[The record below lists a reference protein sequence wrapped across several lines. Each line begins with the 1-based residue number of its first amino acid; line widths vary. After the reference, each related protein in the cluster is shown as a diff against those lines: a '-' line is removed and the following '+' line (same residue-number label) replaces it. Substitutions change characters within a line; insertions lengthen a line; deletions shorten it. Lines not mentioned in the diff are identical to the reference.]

1 MSWTRLLTSP
11 PPTTSWILDSS
22 VIAALRREPKGG
34 VLWAAEPMPP
44 GVFEVGP
51 VGLQSVDRRKLAAVL
66 ASIHGRL
73 DGARRAAAVVPTGW
87 TRNYVLSFQELPR
100 RQRELEQ
107 VVQWRLKKLL
117 PVQPADLRMSL
128 VNLAPANG
136 TRPMLA
142 MVGLERA
149 LAELEAAF
157 REISVEIGLITGQI
171 FALAATAAPGARLL
185 VQQEEGFLSLL
196 VAEDDGPR
204 LIRTKHLASSGRL
217 ADAVRRELSL
227 TLSYCRETLGIGG
240 EIGLEVFAES
250 AGLEREIEDWSSG
263 QSGVPRMPA
272 RPLPPFTVGG
282 AQERLGQSR
291 IQSLWAVIAEGR
303 ER

>member
-1 MSWTRLLTSP
+1 MSWARLLTSP
-11 PPTTSWILDSS
+11 PPTTSWLLDSS
-22 VIAALRREPKGG
+22 VVAALRREPKGG

-51 VGLQSVDRRKLAAVL
+51 VGLQSVDRRKLSAVL

-73 DGARRAAAVVPTGW
+73 DGARRVAAVVPTGW
-87 TRNYVLSFQELPR
+87 TRSYVLSFPELPR

-117 PVQPADLRMSL
+117 PVPPTDLRMSL
-128 VNLAPANG
+128 VNLASADG

-149 LAELEAAF
+149 LAEVESAF
-157 REISVEIGLITGQI
+157 RDVSIEIGLITGQI
-171 FALAATAAPGARLL
+171 FGLAATPAPGARLL
-185 VQQEEGFLSLL
+185 VQQDEGFLSLL
-196 VAEDDGPR
+196 LTEDDGSR
-204 LIRTKHLASSGRL
+204 LIRAKHLASSGRL
-217 ADAVRRELSL
+217 ADAVRRELNL
-227 TLSYCRETLGIGG
+227 TLSYCREALGIGG

-250 AGLEREIEDWSSG
+250 ADLEREIEDWRTG
-263 QSGVPRMPA
+263 QAGVPRVPA
-272 RPLPPFTVGG
+272 RPLPSFTVGG
-282 AQERLGQSR
+282 AQERLGLSR

-303 ER
+303 E

>member
-11 PPTTSWILDSS
+11 PPTTSWLLDSS
-22 VIAALRREPKGG
+22 VVAALRREPKGG
-34 VLWAAEPMPP
+34 VLWAAEPMPS

-51 VGLQSVDRRKLAAVL
+51 VGLQSVDRRKLAALL

-87 TRNYVLSFQELPR
+87 TRSYVLSFPELPR

-117 PVQPADLRMSL
+117 PVPPTDLRMSL
-128 VNLAPANG
+128 VNLASADG

-149 LAELEAAF
+149 LAEVESAF
-157 REISVEIGLITGQI
+157 RDVSIEIGLITGQI
-171 FALAATAAPGARLL
+171 FGLAATPAPGARLL
-185 VQQEEGFLSLL
+185 VQQDEGFLSLL
-196 VAEDDGPR
+196 LTEDDGSR
-204 LIRTKHLASSGRL
+204 LIRAKHLASSGRL
-217 ADAVRRELSL
+217 ADAVRRELNL
-227 TLSYCRETLGIGG
+227 TLSYCREALGIGG
-240 EIGLEVFAES
+240 EISLEVFAES
-250 AGLEREIEDWSSG
+250 ADLEREIEDWRTG
-263 QSGVPRMPA
+263 QAGVPRVPA
-272 RPLPPFTVGG
+272 RPLPSFTVGG
-282 AQERLGQSR
+282 AQERLGLSR

-303 ER
+303 E